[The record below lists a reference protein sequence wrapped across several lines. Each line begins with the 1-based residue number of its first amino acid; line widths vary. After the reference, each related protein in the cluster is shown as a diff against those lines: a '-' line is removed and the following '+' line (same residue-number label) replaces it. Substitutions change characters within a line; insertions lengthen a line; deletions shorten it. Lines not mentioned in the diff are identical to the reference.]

1 MNRKT
6 IFFLLL
12 FLTSLGLLLSGFNL
26 KRIMF
31 SKEEFPRPHP
41 IQFTDEDFVEL
52 AITSFFKYLNQKQF
66 LPTLEYVS
74 MDYTDASGKNFNECK
89 REIKTFIEAKKIQSI
104 DVDYSNFEAFI
115 NGDTAFVRCKIKRH
129 SPNNVWEEMT
139 FKLKKK
145 MNVWKIVSFSK
156 FFEILNKNEQN
167 RIEERIGSKGGGK

>member
-6 IFFLLL
+6 IFFLIL

-26 KRIMF
+26 NRNMF
-31 SKEEFPRPHP
+31 SNEKFPRPHP
-41 IQFTDEDFVEL
+41 IQFTDEDFIEL

-66 LPTLEYVS
+66 LPTLEFISKGYADNS
-74 MDYTDASGKNFNECK
+74 RRSFNECK

-104 DVDYSNFEAFI
+104 DVDYSNFEAFVD
-115 NGDTAFVRCKIKRH
+115 GDTAFVRCRIKKH
-129 SPNNVWEEMT
+129 SPNNEWEKMT

-145 MNVWKIVSFSK
+145 INVWQIVSFSK

-167 RIEERIGSKGGGK
+167 RIEKRIVLEGGGK